1 MPRPLRPDPARFD
14 PNPHPPPTV
23 SQRTASAGGSHGE
36 LPERTYVKLRDLIIR
51 GRLAPGERAVETELA
66 RRFGIS
72 RTPLRESL
80 ARLTREGYLVSA
92 TRGRRKEL
100 VVAPLDPAAVT
111 ELWGIIGALEG
122 FAIQAVG
129 SMSSEER
136 ATLVPELERLN
147 ADLVEASTAR
157 PRDNDV
163 VFELQSAF
171 HVCFMDRCAGPHL
184 RSLYDSVRPHVQRYE
199 WAYGTQSDAPY
210 APSIAEHREII
221 ATIVDGDA
229 RAARA
234 ALERHWARGAERT
247 TALIARFRKP
257 G

>member
-1 MPRPLRPDPARFD
+1 MSPPIHPGPARPDP
-14 PNPHPPPTV
+14 N
-23 SQRTASAGGSHGE
+23 SSHGE
-36 LPERTYVKLRDLIIR
+36 LPERTYAKLRDLIIR

-92 TRGRRKEL
+92 TQGRRKEL
-100 VVAPLDPAAVT
+100 VVAPLDTAAVA

-122 FAIQAVG
+122 FAIQAVAD
-129 SMSSEER
+129 MSAEER
-136 ATLVPELERLN
+136 PSLVTELEQVN
-147 ADLVEASTAR
+147 ADLVEASRAR
-157 PRDNDV
+157 PRDNDE

-184 RSLYDSVRPHVQRYE
+184 RLLYDSVRPHVQRYE

-221 ATIVDGDA
+221 ATIAEGDG
-229 RAARA
+229 RAARDA
-234 ALERHWARGAERT
+234 VERHWARGIQRT
-247 TALIARFRKP
+247 TALIARFSPKA
-257 G
+257 